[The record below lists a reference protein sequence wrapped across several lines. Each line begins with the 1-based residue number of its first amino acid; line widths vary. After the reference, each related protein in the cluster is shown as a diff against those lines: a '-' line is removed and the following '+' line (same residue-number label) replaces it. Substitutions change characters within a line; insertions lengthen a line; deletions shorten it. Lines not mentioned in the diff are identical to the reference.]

1 MGYIGGGMYHAE
13 PCPLCGETLWNG
25 RCENP
30 DCHYHW
36 HPKEDD
42 EDEERREEAL
52 LRQHSD
58 MASLGQGGIR
68 WRGKRKANPST
79 AKAGK
84 S

>member
-1 MGYIGGGMYHAE
+1 MSYIGGGMYHAE

-42 EDEERREEAL
+42 EDEEQRENRR
-52 LRQHSD
+52 
-58 MASLGQGGIR
+58 
-68 WRGKRKANPST
+68 PY
-79 AKAGK
+79 
-84 S
+84 